1 MTRLRA
7 ALVAATLLVPA
18 IAFAQGPK
26 PPGDDKKPPGN
37 GEGQEVE
44 LEEDPPPEDMEGVA
58 ENPDAPRRV
67 GDEEAVTGGVA
78 PPPKRTGYP
87 IEDVLRPI
95 TLPAVTSEVA
105 LDVRST
111 FDPVDL
117 ETALRARYGIT
128 RQVQVG
134 LRYLI
139 GGYYDDDPIMDDKA
153 AFNTGKAFGVDVT
166 YLVYDWLGAH
176 VTLPFYVDPFAMG
189 VTVGA
194 PMKFRF
200 GEEGKGWAIVAL
212 DDFLEIPI
220 VEFVPSLLSERA
232 NEFAVDAIETGDV
245 RPNGNLHLRGGIIK
259 QFSPQMAIKGNIVQ
273 TFVDFGDTDNPTGLE
288 AMIQYSPTK
297 DLDVTGRLG
306 IDALDQYKSTT
317 GLIIAAAYR
326 I

>member
-1 MTRLRA
+1 MTRLG
-7 ALVAATLLVPA
+7 LLIAATMIVPA
-18 IAFAQGPK
+18 IASAQE
-26 PPGDDKKPPGN
+26 DDKKPPGE
-37 GEGQEVE
+37 GGQEVE
-44 LEEDPPPEDMEGVA
+44 LEEDPPPEDMEGTA

-67 GDEEAVTGGVA
+67 GEEEAVTGGVA
-78 PPPKRTGYP
+78 PPPKSTGYP

-95 TLPAVTSEVA
+95 TLPAVTSEVS

-117 ETALRARYGIT
+117 ETGLRAKYGIT
-128 RQVQVG
+128 RQWQLG

-139 GGYYDDDPIMDDKA
+139 GGFYDDDLVNMDDKA
-153 AFNTGKAFGVDVT
+153 AFNTGKAFGLDVT

-189 VTVGA
+189 ITIGA

-200 GEEGKGWAIVAL
+200 GEDQPGKGWAIVVL
-212 DDFLEIPI
+212 DDFLDIPI
-220 VEFVPSLLSERA
+220 YEFMPSLTSERQ
-232 NEFAVDAIETGDV
+232 NELFVDAVESGDV
-245 RPNGNLHLRGGIIK
+245 KANGNIHLRAGIIK
-259 QFSPQMAIKGNIVQ
+259 QFSPEMALKGNIVQ
-273 TFVDFGDTDNPTGLE
+273 TFVDFGDTDNPTGIE

-306 IDALDQYKSTT
+306 IDALDNASSTT
-317 GLIIAAAYR
+317 GLILAAAYR